1 MSGSRSALVVGLGRS
16 GRAAARFL
24 LARGDRVT
32 ATDLLP
38 LERLDREVL
47 ALGTAGVRLACGGH
61 DPAAFAAA
69 DVVVLSPGVPTSL
82 PELEAARA
90 RGVPIVSELDL
101 VAERVGP
108 RSVLITGSNGKTTTT
123 ALVAEMLKAA
133 GRDAIA
139 CGNYGLPLV
148 DAVQGDHAGRFYAI
162 EISSFQLE
170 TTSALRAA
178 AAILLNV
185 QADHL
190 DRHGS
195 FEAYRAAKYR
205 VAEDRAPGSPLVLA
219 TDDPELVPL
228 SRSARPPVLEVSV
241 ERPVASGGF
250 LAGEHLVLRLA
261 GREERLA
268 AIGELHL
275 PGRHNRVNVLAAA
288 TALRAIGFPIEPLRR
303 AALSFRPL
311 PHRLQE
317 VALVRGVRYVD
328 DSKGTN
334 VGAVLQALA
343 AIRETLGPGARVLTL
358 LGGRDKDSDFGPLV
372 PALRAA
378 GGVPVTFGEA
388 GPRIADR
395 LEAEGL
401 AVQRR
406 GSLEDAVAHA
416 ASLAAPGD
424 AVLLS
429 PACASFDAFTGYA
442 ARGDAFAAAARAL
455 AGEPAR

>member
-1 MSGSRSALVVGLGRS
+1 MGESKNALVVGLGRS

-32 ATDLLP
+32 ATDALP
-38 LERLDREVL
+38 VEQLDRETV
-47 ALGTAGVRLACGGH
+47 ALGAAGVRLACGGH
-61 DPAAFAAA
+61 DARDFAAA
-69 DVVVLSPGVPTSL
+69 DLVVLSPGVPVSL
-82 PELEAARA
+82 PELDAARA

-101 VAERVGP
+101 VAERVGA
-108 RSVLITGSNGKTTTT
+108 RAVLITGSNGKTTTT

-133 GRDAIA
+133 GRDAVA

-148 DAVQGDHAGRFYAI
+148 DAVQGDGGARWYAI

-170 TTSALRAA
+170 TTHALRAA
-178 AAILLNV
+178 AAILLNI

-205 VAEDRAPGSPLVLA
+205 VAEDRAKGAPLVLGG
-219 TDDPELVPL
+219 DDPELAPL
-228 SRSARPPVLEVSV
+228 AASARPPVLRVSAHG
-241 ERPVASGGF
+241 RVAAGGF
-250 LAGEHLVLRLA
+250 VEQGELRLA
-261 GREERLA
+261 VGGREETLA
-268 AIGELHL
+268 GVSELQL

-288 TALRAIGFPIEPLRR
+288 VALRAAGLPLEPLRR
-303 AALSFRPL
+303 AALAFTPL

-317 VALVRGVRYVD
+317 VALVRGVRFVD

-334 VGAVLQALA
+334 VGAVLEALVA
-343 AIRETLGPGARVLTL
+343 MRETLAPGARIYTL
-358 LGGRDKDSDFGPLV
+358 LGGRDKDSDFRPLAA
-372 PALRAA
+372 ALAQQ
-378 GGVPVTFGEA
+378 GGIAVTFGEA
-388 GPRIADR
+388 GPRIAAA
-395 LEAEGL
+395 LEAAGSP
-401 AVQRR
+401 VVRR
-406 GSLEDAVAHA
+406 GALADAVAHA

-424 AVLLS
+424 LVLLS

-455 AGEPAR
+455 AAETSR

>member
-1 MSGSRSALVVGLGRS
+1 MDGSRSALVVGLGRS

-32 ATDLLP
+32 ATDRLP
-38 LERLDREVL
+38 LERLDREAV

-61 DPAAFAAA
+61 DPALFADA
-69 DVVVLSPGVPTSL
+69 DLVVLSPGVPTSL
-82 PELEAARA
+82 PELAAARA

-101 VAERVGP
+101 VAERIGR
-108 RSVLITGSNGKTTTT
+108 RSILITGSNGKTTTT
-123 ALVAEMLKAA
+123 ALAAEMLKAA
-133 GRDAIA
+133 GYDGIA

-148 DAVQGDHAGRFYAI
+148 DAVQGDHEGRFYAI

-170 TTSALRAA
+170 TTGALYAA

-195 FEAYRAAKYR
+195 FEAYRAAKFR
-205 VAEDRAPGSPLVLA
+205 VAEDRAPGAPLVLA
-219 TDDPELVPL
+219 IDDPELARL
-228 SRSARPPVLEVSV
+228 AASARPPVLEVSA
-241 ERPVASGGF
+241 ERAVRSGGF
-250 LAGEHLVLRLA
+250 VAEGRLALRLG
-261 GREERLA
+261 GRDETLA
-268 AIGELHL
+268 EVSELRL
-275 PGRHNRVNVLAAA
+275 PGRHNRVNLLAAA
-288 TALRAIGFPIEPLRR
+288 VALRAIGLPLAPLRR
-303 AALSFRPL
+303 AALAFRAL

-334 VGAVLQALA
+334 VGAVLQALVA
-343 AIRETLGPGARVLTL
+343 MRETVDPAARIVTL

-378 GGVPVTFGEA
+378 GGVAVTFGEA

-395 LEAEGL
+395 LEAGGL

-406 GSLEDAVAHA
+406 GTLEDAVAHA

-424 AVLLS
+424 VVLLS

-455 AGEPAR
+455 AAETAP